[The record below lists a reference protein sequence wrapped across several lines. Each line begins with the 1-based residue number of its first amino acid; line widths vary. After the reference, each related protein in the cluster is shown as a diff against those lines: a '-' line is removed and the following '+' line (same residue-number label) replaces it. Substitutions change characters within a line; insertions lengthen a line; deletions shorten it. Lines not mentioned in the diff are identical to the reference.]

1 MSDNETKT
9 GAASDQIDVAYVAN
23 LARLHLSDEE
33 IRTYQAQLEDIVGY
47 VRQIGELD
55 LEGIEPMSHA
65 HPVLN
70 VFREDEVRPGLPHEG
85 VMANA
90 PAAKSGQFIVPK
102 IVE

>member
-55 LEGIEPMSHA
+55 LEGIEPTSHA
-65 HPVLN
+65 QPLQNVLRDDL
-70 VFREDEVRPGLPHEG
+70 VRESLDRELVLR
-85 VMANA
+85 NA
-90 PAAKSGQFIVPK
+90 PERTNDQFKVTQVI
-102 IVE
+102 E